1 MLLLKRIIL
10 TIVNKPSKKGSLE
23 HASLTDE
30 ELVKRI
36 IKSNNSFLFGILY
49 DRYSK
54 KVYNK
59 CFGFVKNEEEAKDL
73 TQDLFLKLFIKLSS
87 FKGQSKFSTW
97 LYSLAYNFCVN
108 YIKRNKDKMMS
119 DASDPIEDHDYYLT
133 AADDIDD
140 QELYE
145 MKANKLE
152 QALELIPP
160 EDKVI
165 LLLKYQD
172 DVPLKIL
179 CQLLDAEES
188 AIKMRLKRAKI
199 KVIEAHKTLK

>member
-1 MLLLKRIIL
+1 MLPLKRIIL
-10 TIVNKPSKKGSLE
+10 TIVNKLSNKGLPD
-23 HASLTDE
+23 HTLLTDE
-30 ELVKRI
+30 DLVVRI
-36 IKSNNSFLFGILY
+36 VKTNNSILFGVLY

-59 CFGFVKNEEEAKDL
+59 CIGFVKNEEEAKDL
-73 TQDLFLKLFIKLSS
+73 TQDIFLKLFIKLSS

-97 LYSLAYNFCVN
+97 LYSLTYNFCVN
-108 YIKRNKDKMMS
+108 YINRDKNKKMNDVS
-119 DASDPIEDHDYYLT
+119 DAIDDHDYYLT
-133 AADDIDD
+133 SVDDIDD

-145 MKANKLE
+145 LKAAKLE
-152 QALELIPP
+152 RALELIAP

-172 DVPLKIL
+172 DVPIKAL
-179 CQLLDAEES
+179 CVLLGAEES

-199 KVIEAHKTLK
+199 KLVEAHNTIR